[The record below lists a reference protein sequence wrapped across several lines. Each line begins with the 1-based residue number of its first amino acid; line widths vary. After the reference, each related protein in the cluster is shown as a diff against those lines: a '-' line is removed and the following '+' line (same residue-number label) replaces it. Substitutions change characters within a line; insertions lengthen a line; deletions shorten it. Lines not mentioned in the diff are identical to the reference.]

1 MCWDAV
7 RIDFSCI
14 WIVIIVTLTWCR
26 LTYAE
31 LYVTLGRVFRQRD
44 DLKTSRKARE
54 GLLYKNY
61 FSSYIPK
68 KHNDLYSSALDVV
81 DSASGFLRSR
91 DTYLSKR
98 T

>member
-7 RIDFSCI
+7 RIDFNCI

-54 GLLYKNY
+54 
-61 FSSYIPK
+61 
-68 KHNDLYSSALDVV
+68 
-81 DSASGFLRSR
+81 
-91 DTYLSKR
+91 
-98 T
+98 